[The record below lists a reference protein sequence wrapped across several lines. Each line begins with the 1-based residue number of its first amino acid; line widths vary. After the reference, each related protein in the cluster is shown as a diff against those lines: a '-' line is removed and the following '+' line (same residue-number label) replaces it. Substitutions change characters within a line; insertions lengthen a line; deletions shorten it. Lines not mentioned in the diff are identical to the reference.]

1 MKREFLI
8 LHPILWR
15 AAFSLAVILAV
26 IGLLTIYV
34 TFFGWLYY
42 K

>member
-1 MKREFLI
+1 MRGKVLI

-15 AAFSLAVILAV
+15 AAVSLAVILAV
-26 IGLLTIYV
+26 IGSLTIYV